1 MAEIIIQKHWAWLEY
16 FWLMPGDYES
26 VQLKPMASASRDLYR
41 PISQSVGWVRIAMK
55 LASCGT
61 PENFSAGNNLFPSTG
76 SHLHSY
82 KVSVGLAEF
91 LGGKKAVDVNAELNE
106 WMAEIYQV
114 MDLI

>member
-1 MAEIIIQKHWAWLEY
+1 
-16 FWLMPGDYES
+16 
-26 VQLKPMASASRDLYR
+26 
-41 PISQSVGWVRIAMK
+41 MK

-91 LGGKKAVDVNAELNE
+91 LGGKKAVDVIAELNE
-106 WMAEIYQV
+106 
-114 MDLI
+114 